1 VYTIRGTRPFLKRIG
16 ASPTGGRQV
25 PTTVLGDWYCKHV
38 HVGRQ
43 QLVLF
48 TSDRSLL
55 CVVLPARG
63 LKAVINES
71 LSNGL
76 AAVLRALSIAPAAIA
91 REQREMREFDV
102 AGTEDRSVLG
112 SMNDFAIAIKYRLEG
127 RENLPLVAL
136 ALELART
143 PCRPLEYAFPAEVA
157 TRALERS
164 NSEPSNKEL
173 KLTKPS

>member
-1 VYTIRGTRPFLKRIG
+1 VYTIRGTRQFLKRIG
-16 ASPTGGRQV
+16 ALGPCGRQAS
-25 PTTVLGDWYCKHV
+25 TTALGDWYCKHV
-38 HVGRQ
+38 RAGPQ

-63 LKAVINES
+63 LKTVINER
-71 LSNGL
+71 LSEGL
-76 AAVLRALSIAPAAIA
+76 GAVLRALSVAPAAIS
-91 REQREMREFDV
+91 RELHEMREFDV
-102 AGTEDRSVLG
+102 AGTENRSVLG
-112 SMNDFAIAIKYRLEG
+112 SMNDFAVAVQYRLEG

-157 TRALERS
+157 TRTLERS
-164 NSEPSNKEL
+164 N
-173 KLTKPS
+173 